1 MAKFWTD
8 KTFLPYQKH
17 KFKVQL
23 ELWYIQGFDQG
34 QAAIDTQSIIS
45 KNKIHRVDIP
55 PHFIRS
61 VDLPK
66 FSTSIEN
73 TAGTFSPSSNIQ
85 AEAGDFEDLTITFYM
100 VDDLV
105 SLIPS
110 IFYAYYLDFG
120 TGNSAP
126 VPFLQKKSKL
136 GAKFNSQFV
145 STSKISITMLNE
157 ASNRVVEYTHVL
169 PLSYDLG
176 DLDYGDSAIVEPT
189 MTFSYNVTQAANGT
203 GVTGTP

>member
-126 VPFLQKKSKL
+126 VPLILNLCQLRRFQLPCSTRHLTGWLNTPMCSPFLMIL
-136 GAKFNSQFV
+136 A
-145 STSKISITMLNE
+145 TLIT
-157 ASNRVVEYTHVL
+157 ATP
-169 PLSYDLG
+169 PLLS
-176 DLDYGDSAIVEPT
+176 P
-189 MTFSYNVTQAANGT
+189 
-203 GVTGTP
+203 P